1 MDRELDATEGDL
13 LAAIEAVL
21 PRTGEGLRT
30 VEIAERVEMSKGWV
44 RKQLHRLD
52 EAGRLV
58 RVRTHFVD
66 LSGRPTTRVAYRLI
80 DEDCS
85 DEVDGVE

>member
-1 MDRELDATEGDL
+1 MDRKLEATEGDL

-30 VEIAERVEMSKGWV
+30 VEIAAQVGMSRSWV
-44 RKQLHRLD
+44 RKQLHRLN

-58 RVRTHFVD
+58 RVCKHFVD
-66 LSGRPTTRVAYRLI
+66 LSGRPATRTAYRLT
-80 DEDCS
+80 DEG
-85 DEVDGVE
+85 E